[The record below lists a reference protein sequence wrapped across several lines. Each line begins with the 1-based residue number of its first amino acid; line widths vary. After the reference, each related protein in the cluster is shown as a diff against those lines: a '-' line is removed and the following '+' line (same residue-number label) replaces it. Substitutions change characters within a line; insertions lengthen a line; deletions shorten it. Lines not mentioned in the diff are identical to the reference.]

1 MNTEQLHSHISYT
14 LQEGDR
20 LSELGIKT
28 MQTRPIR
35 NCIVPGKL
43 TMNGDV
49 RLVYSTE
56 ELSPVEVLMSRF
68 TTREVLRLLAD
79 LAGVLSDLEESA
91 FLDKRY
97 IDLNPEHIYISQED
111 ETTRFVMVPAET
123 DEPVTSDEQGKG
135 FFNILISKCQVLN
148 SNLEDFIKKAPGISD
163 VDSEQYQGLTLSEVL
178 DAVQECFKDL
188 SLEEIAPPEPAE
200 TKMAE
205 PVKAVASSGRIEE
218 IELRYRGVHGAFA
231 FFNRKEEFI
240 IGKELTNDG
249 VLSVNPA
256 VSRKH
261 CRIVNAGIDCYVE
274 DMGSKN
280 GTFINGKSL
289 LPGQPEKLA
298 SGDKLQIAD
307 MSFDVVIHKN

>member
-14 LQEGDR
+14 LDIDDR
-20 LSELGIKT
+20 LSDLGLKT

-35 NCIVPGKL
+35 NCIVPGRL

-56 ELSPVEVLMSRF
+56 ELSPVAVLISRF
-68 TTREVLRLLAD
+68 TTREVMKLLGD
-79 LAGVLSDLEESA
+79 LAGVLNDLEESA

-111 ETTRFVMVPAET
+111 DTSRFVMVPAET
-123 DEPVTSDEQGKG
+123 EDPVTTDEQGKS
-135 FFNILISKCQVLN
+135 FFNILLSKCQVMN
-148 SNLEDFIKKAPGISD
+148 KYLEDFIKKAPGISD
-163 VDSEQYQGLTLSEVL
+163 AESEQYQVLTVSELL
-178 DAVQECFKDL
+178 DAVQECFMDIPE
-188 SLEEIAPPEPAE
+188 EEITPPEPVE
-200 TKMAE
+200 TVQPE
-205 PVKAVASSGRIEE
+205 PVEESTATGRIEE

-249 VLSVNPA
+249 VLNVNPA

-261 CRIVNAGIDCYVE
+261 CRIVNTGTDCFVE

-280 GTFINGKSL
+280 GTFINNISL
-289 LPGQPEKLA
+289 LPGQPRKLA

-307 MSFDVVIHKN
+307 MSFDVVIHIG

>member
-14 LQEGDR
+14 LDFDDR
-20 LSELGIKT
+20 LSDLGLKT

-68 TTREVLRLLAD
+68 TLREVLKLLTD
-79 LAGVLSDLEESA
+79 LAAVLTDVEESA

-97 IDLNPEHIYISQED
+97 LDLNPEHIYVSQED
-111 ETTRFVMVPAET
+111 EITRFVMVPAET
-123 DEPVTSDEQGKG
+123 DEPVTSDEQGKS
-135 FFNILISKCQVLN
+135 FFNMLISKCGVLS
-148 SNLEDFIKKAPGISD
+148 SNLEDFIKKVPGISEQK
-163 VDSEQYQGLTLSEVL
+163 SEQYRVLTLSEVL

-188 SLEEIAPPEPAE
+188 PLEDIAPPEPVE
-200 TKMAE
+200 TKE
-205 PVKAVASSGRIEE
+205 PESAKVVSPSGRIEE

-240 IGKELTNDG
+240 IGKELTSDG

-261 CRIVNAGIDCYVE
+261 CRIVNTGTECFVE

-280 GTFINGKSL
+280 GTFINGKGL
-289 LPGQPEKLA
+289 LPGQPQRLS
-298 SGDKLQIAD
+298 SGDKLWIAD
-307 MSFDVVIHKN
+307 MSFDIIIHTV